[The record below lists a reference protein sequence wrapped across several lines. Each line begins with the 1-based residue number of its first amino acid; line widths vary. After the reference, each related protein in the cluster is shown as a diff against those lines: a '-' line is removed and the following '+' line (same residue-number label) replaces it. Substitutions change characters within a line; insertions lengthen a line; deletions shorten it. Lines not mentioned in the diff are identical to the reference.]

1 MIDSRLFMVL
11 DTDFNTCGGLTS
23 ILKLI
28 YNIINILRI
37 IIPIILILLGTIDLG
52 KAVIASD
59 DKEIK
64 SAQSLLIKRVVYA
77 AAIFF
82 IPMLVY
88 VIMNLVAGAG
98 ANDETPGGAANGEA
112 SVNEEAGSFSACW
125 KAITGQTP
133 AKQSG
138 GTGTTP
144 VGQNSSALVKG

>member
-11 DTDFNTCGGLTS
+11 ATDFNTCGGLTS

-88 VIMNLVAGAG
+88 VIMNLVANAG
-98 ANDETPGGAANGEA
+98 ASDNTPGGAANGEA
-112 SVNEEAGSFSACW
+112 KVNEETGSFSACW
-125 KAITGQTP
+125 KAITGQTS
-133 AKQSG
+133 ANQSG
-138 GTGTTP
+138 GTGTSTN
-144 VGQNSSALVKG
+144 GQNSSAVGA